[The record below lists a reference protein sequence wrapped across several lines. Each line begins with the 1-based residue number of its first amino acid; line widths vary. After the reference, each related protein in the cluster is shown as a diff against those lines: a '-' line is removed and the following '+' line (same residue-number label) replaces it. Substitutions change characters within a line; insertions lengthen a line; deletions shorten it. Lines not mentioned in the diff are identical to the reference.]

1 MQKNN
6 AASEIRN
13 AIQLLENK
21 QVVLEQELKEQFFL
35 TYESLKPINLI
46 ENTLKDIISS
56 PYLTDNILATVTGMA
71 SGYISKKIVTGASD
85 NAGRKLF
92 GKILQIGVANFV
104 AHHPEAIKIFGQFIF
119 QHVFNKKEKN
129 PIN

>member
-1 MQKNN
+1 MQKPNS
-6 AASEIRN
+6 ALELRK
-13 AIQLLENK
+13 AIDLIEDK
-21 QVVLEQELKEQFFL
+21 QFVQGQELKEQFFL

-71 SGYISKKIVTGASD
+71 GGYISEKLVVGTSD
-85 NAGRKLF
+85 HVGRKLF
-92 GKILQIGVANFV
+92 GKILQVGVSNFV

-119 QHVFNKKEKN
+119 QHVFNKKEKSR
-129 PIN
+129 